1 MGKSLM
7 NKKNMSKKR
16 ITGIILIVTLV
27 FLVGYAFVQYTA
39 EPDLRKKDGKENRM
53 PFDGTFFQITKEEL
67 IQNLNDDIKKEGIP
81 EISTTY
87 ALDGWNINKPTEIA
101 DDIKTYECMK
111 YEYKISDTLKL
122 YLYEFPELGDG
133 IAAII
138 LTCEGNPGIGKAE
151 NAEGDAY
158 YKIICNNLAPDF
170 DVDRF
175 DTHARHN
182 THYKLDQLDFFCSF
196 TQRVSEDG
204 STTDLRE
211 YGVHAVNLG
220 KEYLDCLW

>member
-1 MGKSLM
+1 
-7 NKKNMSKKR
+7 
-16 ITGIILIVTLV
+16 
-27 FLVGYAFVQYTA
+27 
-39 EPDLRKKDGKENRM
+39 
-53 PFDGTFFQITKEEL
+53 
-67 IQNLNDDIKKEGIP
+67 
-81 EISTTY
+81 
-87 ALDGWNINKPTEIA
+87 
-101 DDIKTYECMK
+101 MK

-158 YKIICNNLAPDF
+158 YKIICNNVAPDF

-175 DTHARHN
+175 DTHAWHN

-211 YGVHAVNLG
+211 YGVHAVNLR

>member
-1 MGKSLM
+1 MSSL
-7 NKKNMSKKR
+7 
-16 ITGIILIVTLV
+16 
-27 FLVGYAFVQYTA
+27 
-39 EPDLRKKDGKENRM
+39 
-53 PFDGTFFQITKEEL
+53 
-67 IQNLNDDIKKEGIP
+67 
-81 EISTTY
+81 
-87 ALDGWNINKPTEIA
+87 
-101 DDIKTYECMK
+101 
-111 YEYKISDTLKL
+111 
-122 YLYEFPELGDG
+122 ELGDG

-211 YGVHAVNLG
+211 YGVHAVKLE

>member
-7 NKKNMSKKR
+7 NKKNISKKK

-67 IQNLNDDIKKEGIP
+67 IPNLNDDIKKEGIP

-111 YEYKISDTLKL
+111 
-122 YLYEFPELGDG
+122 
-133 IAAII
+133 
-138 LTCEGNPGIGKAE
+138 
-151 NAEGDAY
+151 
-158 YKIICNNLAPDF
+158 
-170 DVDRF
+170 
-175 DTHARHN
+175 
-182 THYKLDQLDFFCSF
+182 
-196 TQRVSEDG
+196 
-204 STTDLRE
+204 
-211 YGVHAVNLG
+211 
-220 KEYLDCLW
+220 

>member
-7 NKKNMSKKR
+7 NKKNISKKK

-122 YLYEFPELGDG
+122 
-133 IAAII
+133 
-138 LTCEGNPGIGKAE
+138 
-151 NAEGDAY
+151 
-158 YKIICNNLAPDF
+158 
-170 DVDRF
+170 
-175 DTHARHN
+175 
-182 THYKLDQLDFFCSF
+182 
-196 TQRVSEDG
+196 
-204 STTDLRE
+204 
-211 YGVHAVNLG
+211 
-220 KEYLDCLW
+220 